1 MTISEL
7 RNRLRCVKHGGVPLP
22 LPRSGVRPGTNRG
35 GTASGGVRGDLR
47 ITVRASPSGG
57 SHPSGTPQPAG
68 VPLVRTGASAEWG
81 TPPVSFGASP
91 DDQMSVAASE
101 GEPSLSGDDDSAALP
116 PSGVVALSE
125 PDPEMTAMLSRAAE
139 NVGLVWNP
147 PPRPDPS
154 RLDEWFLGG
163 GRAGFQRPPPV
174 PFFPEVHEELT
185 RSWKAPFTARNKPC
199 GSSPLTTL
207 DGGAALGYTGIPS
220 VERSVAMQLCPTVAS
235 TLRGEPC
242 LPSRACKYS
251 SGLTGSAYRACGEAA
266 SALHAMALLQVHQAK
281 ALRDLHEGG
290 HDLAVL
296 HELRAATDLALRA
309 TKVTAQSL
317 GRAMSTLVVQERHLW
332 LCLTDMKEQEKVQFL
347 NAPVSQTG
355 LFGDAVESCAQ
366 QFSAAQKQTEA
377 IKHIMRRR
385 KPAAASTPAAAPQPA
400 RRRGRP
406 PVAAP
411 APTPRQQPSTVR
423 RRGAGHRQ
431 DAQPVQAPARPGG
444 KRKCKRPWD
453 GRPRDGENCS
463 SGDGDRTTPSPGG
476 GPGGES
482 FVPFCF
488 CSAAGPAASGT
499 QNFNKRA
506 VSSVSGSQEEESGV
520 PCITGSLPS
529 FSLARRGGVAQEH
542 PSCPFVEPGKGS
554 STQAPAKSS
563 HASRAPAFPPTRGGI
578 RWVLHYTPRPRPR
591 HHRPGLHRPRA
602 GSLCSTSL
610 PHHGYVGGSV
620 GAAGTV
626 SRSLA
631 SAPQS
636 VSVAPT
642 DHQTRLCDSVRPASP
657 QVQGHPVHFSQ
668 TRRCS
673 CLACGNRSPTGE
685 GCDRAGPSSRYE
697 VGVVQP
703 LLHCAQERWW
713 VTTDLGSASFEPC
726 TSQAAVQ
733 DVDAETHFWMRPSPR
748 LVCSDRPEGRVLSC
762 FDPPATQ
769 AIPAFRVRGTGVSV
783 QGPALR
789 AVPVASRLHQSR
801 GGGPCPPERTR
812 CAHSQLPRR
821 LAHTRTVS
829 QAVVCT
835 QGPGAQAPQPAG
847 PSGQLGKEQT
857 RANAED
863 LFSRHGV
870 RFGQPNSTPH
880 PGTCSVSA
888 ELLQDLIRQDGGST
902 ETLSEAPGAY
912 GCSRGDSSAR
922 SAPYETASA
931 LALWPNPEVGVE
943 TRHLPGSDYT
953 GLPQDLQAVVRSLVP
968 SGRSAPGA
976 GIQACCGIH
985 RCLIHRLGSHV
996 QRARSIRGL
1005 DGSPTALAY
1014 QLPRVASS
1022 TPCPEP
1028 SQRAPSAQG
1037 RSGPYGQHCD
1047 RCVYQPARRFALP
1060 SHVATR
1066 PPPPPLESEAS
1077 EVPSCHP
1084 HPRSV
1089 QSGSRRA
1096 VPSST
1101 SRRVETPSP
1110 GGSADL
1116 GTVRSCPGRPV
1127 CISRNHPLPRV
1138 LLPNRGNARHGC
1150 TGTQLAPGP
1159 AQICVP
1165 PSEPTSTDTVQDQGG
1180 RGAGLVSGSI
1190 LAQQDLVPGTHA
1202 PRDSPSLAN
1211 SSEEG
1216 SAFSETGHPMA
1227 PAPGPVETPR
1237 MVPGWDAEVLA
1248 DLPQEVALTITSAR
1262 APSTRRAYTL
1272 KWNLFVEWCSS
1283 HQEDP
1288 RRCSIRAV
1296 LSFLQQGLERRLSPS
1311 TLKVYVAAISAY
1323 HDPVE
1328 GKSVGKHDLV
1338 VRFLRGARR
1347 LNPPRPPSL
1356 PSWDLALVLRA
1367 LITAPFEPLQSVEL
1381 KFLSMKT
1388 LLLTALASIKRVGDL
1403 QAFSVDDSCLQFGPA
1418 DSSATLRPRPGYV
1431 PKVPTTPFRD
1441 QVVNLQALPPEEA
1454 DPALALLCPVRALR
1468 QYTDR
1473 TQSFRTSEQ
1482 LFVCYGGQ
1490 QKGKAV
1496 SKQRMAHW
1504 IVDAITLAYEA
1515 QGVPCPLRL
1524 RAHSTRGVASSWA
1537 LARGASLADIC
1548 RAAGWATPN
1557 TFARFYSL
1565 RVEPVSS
1572 CVLTSNG

>member
-1 MTISEL
+1 MENPL
-7 RNRLRCVKHGGVPLP
+7 FRFVFVPP
-22 LPRSGVRPGTNRG
+22 L
-35 GTASGGVRGDLR
+35 AQ
-47 ITVRASPSGG
+47 
-57 SHPSGTPQPAG
+57 QPA
-68 VPLVRTGASAEWG
+68 VPKTSIKE
-81 TPPVSFGASP
+81 
-91 DDQMSVAASE
+91 Q
-101 GEPSLSGDDDSAALP
+101 
-116 PSGVVALSE
+116 
-125 PDPEMTAMLSRAAE
+125 
-139 NVGLVWNP
+139 
-147 PPRPDPS
+147 
-154 RLDEWFLGG
+154 
-163 GRAGFQRPPPV
+163 
-174 PFFPEVHEELT
+174 FP
-185 RSWKAPFTARNKPC
+185 
-199 GSSPLTTL
+199 
-207 DGGAALGYTGIPS
+207 
-220 VERSVAMQLCPTVAS
+220 
-235 TLRGEPC
+235 
-242 LPSRACKYS
+242 
-251 SGLTGSAYRACGEAA
+251 
-266 SALHAMALLQVHQAK
+266 
-281 ALRDLHEGG
+281 
-290 HDLAVL
+290 
-296 HELRAATDLALRA
+296 
-309 TKVTAQSL
+309 QSL
-317 GRAMSTLVVQERHLW
+317 GLKRRRVVYRASRDHFHPPLLPGRGGLPKSTPPAHLW
-332 LCLTDMKEQEKVQFL
+332 NRVR
-347 NAPVSQTG
+347 
-355 LFGDAVESCAQ
+355 AVALKPPLQ
-366 QFSAAQKQTEA
+366 VVT
-377 IKHIMRRR
+377 R
-385 KPAAASTPAAAPQPA
+385 KPGSCVSSHTRRNQVSVTLHTQTPHPA
-400 RRRGRP
+400 ITG
-406 PVAAP
+406 
-411 APTPRQQPSTVR
+411 
-423 RRGAGHRQ
+423 
-431 DAQPVQAPARPGG
+431 QAF
-444 KRKCKRPWD
+444 
-453 GRPRDGENCS
+453 
-463 SGDGDRTTPSPGG
+463 T
-476 GPGGES
+476 GPGPGPC
-482 FVPFCF
+482 VPHRC
-488 CSAAGPAASGT
+488 PTTGT
-499 QNFNKRA
+499 
-506 VSSVSGSQEEESGV
+506 
-520 PCITGSLPS
+520 
-529 FSLARRGGVAQEH
+529 
-542 PSCPFVEPGKGS
+542 
-554 STQAPAKSS
+554 
-563 HASRAPAFPPTRGGI
+563 
-578 RWVLHYTPRPRPR
+578 
-591 HHRPGLHRPRA
+591 
-602 GSLCSTSL
+602 
-610 PHHGYVGGSV
+610 
-620 GAAGTV
+620 
-626 SRSLA
+626 
-631 SAPQS
+631 
-636 VSVAPT
+636 SVAPLVPLARSLGAWLALPSPSRWLLRT
-642 DHQTRLCDSVRPASP
+642 IRLGYAIQFARRPPKFRGIRFTSVKPADAPVLRAEIAVLLVKDAIEPVPPADMRSGLFSPDFIVPKKGGGLRLILDLRVLNRALHKLPFKMLTQKRIFGCVRPLDWFA
-657 QVQGHPVHFSQ
+657 
-668 TRRCS
+668 
-673 CLACGNRSPTGE
+673 AI
-685 GCDRAGPSSRYE
+685 
-697 VGVVQP
+697 
-703 LLHCAQERWW
+703 
-713 VTTDLGSASFEPC
+713 DLK
-726 TSQAAVQ
+726 
-733 DVDAETHFWMRPSPR
+733 DAYFHVSILPRHRPF
-748 LVCSDRPEGRVLSC
+748 L
-762 FDPPATQ
+762 Q
-769 AIPAFRVRGTGVSV
+769 FRVRGTGVSV

-888 ELLQDLIRQDGGST
+888 ELLQDLIRQDGSST

-931 LALWPNPEVGVE
+931 LALWPNPEVGME
-943 TRHLPGSDYT
+943 PRHLPGSDYT

-996 QRARSIRGL
+996 QWARSIRGL

-1328 GKSVGKHDLV
+1328 GKSVGKHNLV

-1367 LITAPFEPLQSVEL
+1367 LITAPFEPLQSVEF

-1454 DPALALLCPVRALR
+1454 DPALAFLCPVRALR

-1490 QKGKAV
+1490 QKGKAG

-1524 RAHSTRGVASSWA
+1524 RAHSTRGVASSWV

>member
-1 MTISEL
+1 MSYHPCVSGCGRSLAPQDGHDHCLTCLGIQHAEEAFEDGSCSSCGDMTISEL

-22 LPRSGVRPGTNRG
+22 LPRYGVRPGTNRG
-35 GTASGGVRGDLR
+35 GTASGGVRGDLK

-296 HELRAATDLALRA
+296 HELRAATDLALWA

-355 LFGDAVESCAQ
+355 LFGDAVESCPQ

-385 KPAAASTPAAAPQPA
+385 KPE
-400 RRRGRP
+400 
-406 PVAAP
+406 
-411 APTPRQQPSTVR
+411 
-423 RRGAGHRQ
+423 
-431 DAQPVQAPARPGG
+431 
-444 KRKCKRPWD
+444 K
-453 GRPRDGENCS
+453 
-463 SGDGDRTTPSPGG
+463 
-476 GPGGES
+476 
-482 FVPFCF
+482 
-488 CSAAGPAASGT
+488 
-499 QNFNKRA
+499 
-506 VSSVSGSQEEESGV
+506 EEESGE
-520 PCITGSLPS
+520 CYTT
-529 FSLARRGGVAQEH
+529 H
-542 PSCPFVEPGKGS
+542 PD
-554 STQAPAKSS
+554 PA
-563 HASRAPAFPPTRGGI
+563 
-578 RWVLHYTPRPRPR
+578 PR

-668 TRRCS
+668 TCRCS

-685 GCDRAGPSSRYE
+685 GRDRAGPSSRYE

-748 LVCSDRPEGRVLSC
+748 LVCSNRPEGRVLSC
-762 FDPPATQ
+762 LDPPATQ

-783 QGPALR
+783 QGPAIR

-912 GCSRGDSSAR
+912 GCSCGDSSAR

-985 RCLIHRLGSHV
+985 RCLDHRLGSHV

-1014 QLPRVASS
+1014 QLPRVVSS

-1037 RSGPYGQHCD
+1037 RSGPYRQHCD

-1096 VPSST
+1096 VSSST

-1116 GTVRSCPGRPV
+1116 GTVRSCSGRPV

-1150 TGTQLAPGP
+1150 NGTQLAPGP

-1328 GKSVGKHDLV
+1328 GKSVGKHNLV

-1356 PSWDLALVLRA
+1356 PSWDLAL
-1367 LITAPFEPLQSVEL
+1367 
-1381 KFLSMKT
+1381 
-1388 LLLTALASIKRVGDL
+1388 G
-1403 QAFSVDDSCLQFGPA
+1403 GW
-1418 DSSATLRPRPGYV
+1418 
-1431 PKVPTTPFRD
+1431 PT
-1441 QVVNLQALPPEEA
+1441 
-1454 DPALALLCPVRALR
+1454 
-1468 QYTDR
+1468 
-1473 TQSFRTSEQ
+1473 
-1482 LFVCYGGQ
+1482 G
-1490 QKGKAV
+1490 
-1496 SKQRMAHW
+1496 
-1504 IVDAITLAYEA
+1504 
-1515 QGVPCPLRL
+1515 
-1524 RAHSTRGVASSWA
+1524 
-1537 LARGASLADIC
+1537 
-1548 RAAGWATPN
+1548 
-1557 TFARFYSL
+1557 
-1565 RVEPVSS
+1565 
-1572 CVLTSNG
+1572 

>member
-1 MTISEL
+1 MYRAS
-7 RNRLRCVKHGGVPLP
+7 RDHFPPPL
-22 LPRSGVRPGTNRG
+22 SPGRG
-35 GTASGGVRGDLR
+35 GLPKSTPPAHLWNR
-47 ITVRASPSGG
+47 VRAVALKPPLQVVTRKPG
-57 SHPSGTPQPAG
+57 SC
-68 VPLVRTGASAEWG
+68 
-81 TPPVSFGASP
+81 VSSHTRRN
-91 DDQMSVAASE
+91 QVSVT
-101 GEPSLSGDDDSAALP
+101 LHTQTLP
-116 PSGVVALSE
+116 PAITGQAFTG
-125 PDPEMTAMLSRAAE
+125 PGP
-139 NVGLVWNP
+139 GP
-147 PPRPDPS
+147 C
-154 RLDEWFLGG
+154 
-163 GRAGFQRPPPV
+163 V
-174 PFFPEVHEELT
+174 PH
-185 RSWKAPFTARNKPC
+185 R
-199 GSSPLTTL
+199 
-207 DGGAALGYTGIPS
+207 
-220 VERSVAMQLCPTVAS
+220 CPT
-235 TLRGEPC
+235 
-242 LPSRACKYS
+242 
-251 SGLTGSAYRACGEAA
+251 TG
-266 SALHAMALLQVHQAK
+266 
-281 ALRDLHEGG
+281 
-290 HDLAVL
+290 
-296 HELRAATDLALRA
+296 T
-309 TKVTAQSL
+309 
-317 GRAMSTLVVQERHLW
+317 
-332 LCLTDMKEQEKVQFL
+332 
-347 NAPVSQTG
+347 
-355 LFGDAVESCAQ
+355 
-366 QFSAAQKQTEA
+366 
-377 IKHIMRRR
+377 
-385 KPAAASTPAAAPQPA
+385 
-400 RRRGRP
+400 
-406 PVAAP
+406 
-411 APTPRQQPSTVR
+411 
-423 RRGAGHRQ
+423 
-431 DAQPVQAPARPGG
+431 
-444 KRKCKRPWD
+444 
-453 GRPRDGENCS
+453 
-463 SGDGDRTTPSPGG
+463 
-476 GPGGES
+476 
-482 FVPFCF
+482 
-488 CSAAGPAASGT
+488 
-499 QNFNKRA
+499 
-506 VSSVSGSQEEESGV
+506 
-520 PCITGSLPS
+520 
-529 FSLARRGGVAQEH
+529 
-542 PSCPFVEPGKGS
+542 
-554 STQAPAKSS
+554 
-563 HASRAPAFPPTRGGI
+563 
-578 RWVLHYTPRPRPR
+578 
-591 HHRPGLHRPRA
+591 
-602 GSLCSTSL
+602 
-610 PHHGYVGGSV
+610 
-620 GAAGTV
+620 
-626 SRSLA
+626 
-631 SAPQS
+631 
-636 VSVAPT
+636 SVAPLVPLARSLGAWLALPSPSRWLLRT
-642 DHQTRLCDSVRPASP
+642 IRLGYAIQFARRPTKFRGIRFTSVKPADAPVLRAEIAVLLAKDAIELVPPADMRSGLFSPYFIVPKKGGGLRPILDLRVLNRALHKLPFKMLTQKRIFGCVRSLDWFAAIDLKDAYFHVSILPRHRPFLRFAFEGQAYQYKVLPFGLSLSPRVFTKVVEAALVPLREQGVRILNYLDDWLILAQSRRQLSAHRDLVLKHLSLLGLRVNWEKSKLVPTQRISFLGMEFDSVN
-657 QVQGHPVHFSQ
+657 Q
-668 TRRCS
+668 TAR
-673 CLACGNRSPTGE
+673 LT
-685 GCDRAGPSSRYE
+685 
-697 VGVVQP
+697 
-703 LLHCAQERWW
+703 QE
-713 VTTDLGSASFEPC
+713 L
-726 TSQAAVQ
+726 
-733 DVDAETHFWMRPSPR
+733 
-748 LVCSDRPEGRVLSC
+748 
-762 FDPPATQ
+762 
-769 AIPAFRVRGTGVSV
+769 
-783 QGPALR
+783 
-789 AVPVASRLHQSR
+789 
-801 GGGPCPPERTR
+801 
-812 CAHSQLPRR
+812 
-821 LAHTRTVS
+821 
-829 QAVVCT
+829 
-835 QGPGAQAPQPAG
+835 
-847 PSGQLGKEQT
+847 
-857 RANAED
+857 
-863 LFSRHGV
+863 
-870 RFGQPNSTPH
+870 
-880 PGTCSVSA
+880 CSVSA

-953 GLPQDLQAVVRSLVP
+953 GLTQDLQAVVRSLVP

-1328 GKSVGKHDLV
+1328 GKSVGKHNLV

-1490 QKGKAV
+1490 QKGRAV

>member
-1 MTISEL
+1 MYRASRDHFL
-7 RNRLRCVKHGGVPLP
+7 PPL
-22 LPRSGVRPGTNRG
+22 SPGRG
-35 GTASGGVRGDLR
+35 GLPKSTPPAHLWNR
-47 ITVRASPSGG
+47 VRAVALKPPLQVVTRKPG
-57 SHPSGTPQPAG
+57 SCVSSHTRRNQVSVTLHTQ
-68 VPLVRTGASAEWG
+68 
-81 TPPVSFGASP
+81 TPPPAITGKAFTGP
-91 DDQMSVAASE
+91 
-101 GEPSLSGDDDSAALP
+101 GPGP
-116 PSGVVALSE
+116 C
-125 PDPEMTAMLSRAAE
+125 
-139 NVGLVWNP
+139 
-147 PPRPDPS
+147 
-154 RLDEWFLGG
+154 
-163 GRAGFQRPPPV
+163 V
-174 PFFPEVHEELT
+174 PH
-185 RSWKAPFTARNKPC
+185 R
-199 GSSPLTTL
+199 
-207 DGGAALGYTGIPS
+207 
-220 VERSVAMQLCPTVAS
+220 CPT
-235 TLRGEPC
+235 
-242 LPSRACKYS
+242 
-251 SGLTGSAYRACGEAA
+251 TG
-266 SALHAMALLQVHQAK
+266 
-281 ALRDLHEGG
+281 
-290 HDLAVL
+290 
-296 HELRAATDLALRA
+296 T
-309 TKVTAQSL
+309 
-317 GRAMSTLVVQERHLW
+317 
-332 LCLTDMKEQEKVQFL
+332 
-347 NAPVSQTG
+347 
-355 LFGDAVESCAQ
+355 
-366 QFSAAQKQTEA
+366 
-377 IKHIMRRR
+377 
-385 KPAAASTPAAAPQPA
+385 
-400 RRRGRP
+400 
-406 PVAAP
+406 
-411 APTPRQQPSTVR
+411 
-423 RRGAGHRQ
+423 
-431 DAQPVQAPARPGG
+431 
-444 KRKCKRPWD
+444 
-453 GRPRDGENCS
+453 
-463 SGDGDRTTPSPGG
+463 
-476 GPGGES
+476 
-482 FVPFCF
+482 
-488 CSAAGPAASGT
+488 
-499 QNFNKRA
+499 
-506 VSSVSGSQEEESGV
+506 
-520 PCITGSLPS
+520 
-529 FSLARRGGVAQEH
+529 
-542 PSCPFVEPGKGS
+542 
-554 STQAPAKSS
+554 
-563 HASRAPAFPPTRGGI
+563 
-578 RWVLHYTPRPRPR
+578 
-591 HHRPGLHRPRA
+591 
-602 GSLCSTSL
+602 
-610 PHHGYVGGSV
+610 
-620 GAAGTV
+620 
-626 SRSLA
+626 
-631 SAPQS
+631 
-636 VSVAPT
+636 SVAPLVPLARSLGAWLALPSPSRWLLRT
-642 DHQTRLCDSVRPASP
+642 IRLGYAIQFARRPPKFRGIRFTSVKPADAPVLRAEIAVLLAKDAIEPVPPADMRSGLFSPYFIVPKKGGGLRPILDLRVLNRALHKLPFKMLTQKRIFGCVRPLDWFAAIDLKDAYFHVSILP
-657 QVQGHPVHFSQ
+657 RHRPFL
-668 TRRCS
+668 RF
-673 CLACGNRSPTGE
+673 AFE
-685 GCDRAGPSSRYE
+685 G
-697 VGVVQP
+697 
-703 LLHCAQERWW
+703 
-713 VTTDLGSASFEPC
+713 
-726 TSQAAVQ
+726 QAYQYKVLP
-733 DVDAETHFWMRPSPR
+733 FGLSLSPR
-748 LVCSDRPEGRVLSC
+748 VFTKVVEAALVPLREQG
-762 FDPPATQ
+762 
-769 AIPAFRVRGTGVSV
+769 VRILNYLDDWLIL
-783 QGPALR
+783 A
-789 AVPVASRLHQSR
+789 QSR
-801 GGGPCPPERTR
+801 KQLS
-812 CAHSQLPRR
+812 AHRDLVLKHLSLLGLR
-821 LAHTRTVS
+821 
-829 QAVVCT
+829 
-835 QGPGAQAPQPAG
+835 
-847 PSGQLGKEQT
+847 GQLGKEQT

-912 GCSRGDSSAR
+912 GCSCGDSSAR

-985 RCLIHRLGSHV
+985 RCLDHRLGSHV

-1096 VPSST
+1096 VSSST

-1116 GTVRSCPGRPV
+1116 GTVRSCSGRPV

-1180 RGAGLVSGSI
+1180 RGAALVSGSI
-1190 LAQQDLVPGTHA
+1190 LAQQDLVPRTHA

-1288 RRCSIRAV
+1288 QRCSIRAV
-1296 LSFLQQGLERRLSPS
+1296 LSLQQGLERRLSPS

-1328 GKSVGKHDLV
+1328 GKSVGKHNLV

-1388 LLLTALASIKRVGDL
+1388 LLLTALASVKRVGDL

-1418 DSSATLRPRPGYV
+1418 DSSATLSPRPGYV

-1454 DPALALLCPVRALR
+1454 DPVLALLCPVRALR

>member
-1 MTISEL
+1 MH
-7 RNRLRCVKHGGVPLP
+7 HG
-22 LPRSGVRPGTNRG
+22 
-35 GTASGGVRGDLR
+35 
-47 ITVRASPSGG
+47 IT
-57 SHPSGTPQPAG
+57 
-68 VPLVRTGASAEWG
+68 
-81 TPPVSFGASP
+81 
-91 DDQMSVAASE
+91 
-101 GEPSLSGDDDSAALP
+101 SLL
-116 PSGVVALSE
+116 
-125 PDPEMTAMLSRAAE
+125 LSRQ
-139 NVGLVWNP
+139 
-147 PPRPDPS
+147 
-154 RLDEWFLGG
+154 
-163 GRAGFQRPPPV
+163 AG
-174 PFFPEVHEELT
+174 
-185 RSWKAPFTARNKPC
+185 
-199 GSSPLTTL
+199 
-207 DGGAALGYTGIPS
+207 
-220 VERSVAMQLCPTVAS
+220 
-235 TLRGEPC
+235 
-242 LPSRACKYS
+242 
-251 SGLTGSAYRACGEAA
+251 
-266 SALHAMALLQVHQAK
+266 
-281 ALRDLHEGG
+281 
-290 HDLAVL
+290 
-296 HELRAATDLALRA
+296 
-309 TKVTAQSL
+309 
-317 GRAMSTLVVQERHLW
+317 
-332 LCLTDMKEQEKVQFL
+332 
-347 NAPVSQTG
+347 
-355 LFGDAVESCAQ
+355 
-366 QFSAAQKQTEA
+366 
-377 IKHIMRRR
+377 
-385 KPAAASTPAAAPQPA
+385 
-400 RRRGRP
+400 
-406 PVAAP
+406 
-411 APTPRQQPSTVR
+411 
-423 RRGAGHRQ
+423 
-431 DAQPVQAPARPGG
+431 
-444 KRKCKRPWD
+444 
-453 GRPRDGENCS
+453 
-463 SGDGDRTTPSPGG
+463 
-476 GPGGES
+476 
-482 FVPFCF
+482 
-488 CSAAGPAASGT
+488 
-499 QNFNKRA
+499 
-506 VSSVSGSQEEESGV
+506 
-520 PCITGSLPS
+520 
-529 FSLARRGGVAQEH
+529 GGVAQEH

-554 STQAPAKSS
+554 STQAPAT
-563 HASRAPAFPPTRGGI
+563 SRHTQAGLLRFLPHEEESGECYTTHPDPAPC
-578 RWVLHYTPRPRPR
+578 

-602 GSLCSTSL
+602 GSLCSTLL

-685 GCDRAGPSSRYE
+685 GRDRAGPSSRYE

-748 LVCSDRPEGRVLSC
+748 LVCSDRPEGRVFSC
-762 FDPPATQ
+762 LDPPTTQ
-769 AIPAFRVRGTGVSV
+769 AIPAFRVRGTGLSV

-812 CAHSQLPRR
+812 CAHSQLPRW

-863 LFSRHGV
+863 LFSQHGV
-870 RFGQPNSTPH
+870 RFGQQNSTPH

-912 GCSRGDSSAR
+912 GCSCGDSSAR

-931 LALWPNPEVGVE
+931 LAPWPNPEVGVE

-985 RCLIHRLGSHV
+985 RCLDHRLGSHV

-1014 QLPRVASS
+1014 QLPWVASS

-1037 RSGPYGQHCD
+1037 RSGPHGQHCD

-1096 VPSST
+1096 VSSST

-1116 GTVRSCPGRPV
+1116 GTVWSCSGRPV
-1127 CISRNHPLPRV
+1127 FISRNHPLPRV

-1159 AQICVP
+1159 AQICIP

-1216 SAFSETGHPMA
+1216 SAFSEMGHPMA
-1227 PAPGPVETPR
+1227 PAPRPVETPR

-1328 GKSVGKHDLV
+1328 GKSVGKHNLV

-1418 DSSATLRPRPGYV
+1418 DSNATLRPRPGYV

-1454 DPALALLCPVRALR
+1454 DPALPLLCPVRALR

>member
-1 MTISEL
+1 MVEPLWGTRASPLWSGLWPCNCVQQSLPLCGVNRVSPHGPVSTRQASLAVLIEPVGRRLLPYTPWRYCRSIRSKHWETCTRVGTTWRFYMSCVLQRTSRSERRRWPHSLWVVRCPRLWSRSAISGCVSL
-7 RNRLRCVKHGGVPLP
+7 TWRSRRRYSSWMLPCHRPAFSATLSRAVPSSFRQHRSRLRRSSTGGNPLLLPLRLQPLSLLVAMGAPLWPPP
-22 LPRSGVRPGTNRG
+22 LPRRGSSLPPCGVVEPVTDRTP
-35 GTASGGVRGDLR
+35 
-47 ITVRASPSGG
+47 SPSR
-57 SHPSGTPQPAG
+57 PPPDPA
-68 VPLVRTGASAEWG
+68 ASA
-81 TPPVSFGASP
+81 
-91 DDQMSVAASE
+91 
-101 GEPSLSGDDDSAALP
+101 SARGP
-116 PSGVVALSE
+116 ETG
-125 PDPEMTAMLSRAAE
+125 DPEMEGTARREMVTAPL
-139 NVGLVWNP
+139 P
-147 PPRPDPS
+147 PP
-154 RLDEWFLGG
+154 EE
-163 GRAGFQRPPPV
+163 GRV
-174 PFFPEVHEELT
+174 E
-185 RSWKAPFTARNKPC
+185 N
-199 GSSPLTTL
+199 PLF
-207 DGGAALGYTGIPS
+207 
-220 VERSVAMQLCPTVAS
+220 
-235 TLRGEPC
+235 
-242 LPSRACKYS
+242 
-251 SGLTGSAYRACGEAA
+251 
-266 SALHAMALLQVHQAK
+266 H
-281 ALRDLHEGG
+281 
-290 HDLAVL
+290 
-296 HELRAATDLALRA
+296 
-309 TKVTAQSL
+309 
-317 GRAMSTLVVQERHLW
+317 
-332 LCLTDMKEQEKVQFL
+332 
-347 NAPVSQTG
+347 
-355 LFGDAVESCAQ
+355 
-366 QFSAAQKQTEA
+366 
-377 IKHIMRRR
+377 
-385 KPAAASTPAAAPQPA
+385 
-400 RRRGRP
+400 
-406 PVAAP
+406 
-411 APTPRQQPSTVR
+411 
-423 RRGAGHRQ
+423 
-431 DAQPVQAPARPGG
+431 
-444 KRKCKRPWD
+444 
-453 GRPRDGENCS
+453 
-463 SGDGDRTTPSPGG
+463 
-476 GPGGES
+476 
-482 FVPFCF
+482 FVFV
-488 CSAAGPAASGT
+488 SAAGPAASGT

-529 FSLARRGGVAQEH
+529 SSLARQGGVAQEH

-554 STQAPAKSS
+554 STQTPATSRHTQAGLLRFLPHEEESGECYTTHPDPAPC
-563 HASRAPAFPPTRGGI
+563 
-578 RWVLHYTPRPRPR
+578 

-685 GCDRAGPSSRYE
+685 GRDRAGPSSRYE

-748 LVCSDRPEGRVLSC
+748 LVCSDRPEGRVFSC
-762 FDPPATQ
+762 LDPPTTQ
-769 AIPAFRVRGTGVSV
+769 AIPAFRVRGTGLSV

-812 CAHSQLPRR
+812 CAHSQLPRW

-870 RFGQPNSTPH
+870 RFGQQNSTPH

-912 GCSRGDSSAR
+912 GCSCGDSSAR

-931 LALWPNPEVGVE
+931 LAPWPNPEVGVE

-985 RCLIHRLGSHV
+985 RCLDHRLGSHV

-1014 QLPRVASS
+1014 QLPWVASS

-1037 RSGPYGQHCD
+1037 RSGPHGQHCD

-1096 VPSST
+1096 VSSST

-1116 GTVRSCPGRPV
+1116 GTVWSCSGRPV
-1127 CISRNHPLPRV
+1127 FISRNHPLPRV

-1159 AQICVP
+1159 AQICIP

-1216 SAFSETGHPMA
+1216 SAFSEMGHPMA
-1227 PAPGPVETPR
+1227 PAPRPVETPR

-1328 GKSVGKHDLV
+1328 GKSVGKHNLV

-1418 DSSATLRPRPGYV
+1418 DSNATLRPRPGYV

-1454 DPALALLCPVRALR
+1454 DPALPLLCPVRALR

>member
-1 MTISEL
+1 M
-7 RNRLRCVKHGGVPLP
+7 
-22 LPRSGVRPGTNRG
+22 
-35 GTASGGVRGDLR
+35 
-47 ITVRASPSGG
+47 
-57 SHPSGTPQPAG
+57 
-68 VPLVRTGASAEWG
+68 
-81 TPPVSFGASP
+81 
-91 DDQMSVAASE
+91 
-101 GEPSLSGDDDSAALP
+101 
-116 PSGVVALSE
+116 
-125 PDPEMTAMLSRAAE
+125 
-139 NVGLVWNP
+139 
-147 PPRPDPS
+147 
-154 RLDEWFLGG
+154 
-163 GRAGFQRPPPV
+163 
-174 PFFPEVHEELT
+174 
-185 RSWKAPFTARNKPC
+185 
-199 GSSPLTTL
+199 
-207 DGGAALGYTGIPS
+207 
-220 VERSVAMQLCPTVAS
+220 
-235 TLRGEPC
+235 
-242 LPSRACKYS
+242 
-251 SGLTGSAYRACGEAA
+251 
-266 SALHAMALLQVHQAK
+266 
-281 ALRDLHEGG
+281 
-290 HDLAVL
+290 
-296 HELRAATDLALRA
+296 
-309 TKVTAQSL
+309 
-317 GRAMSTLVVQERHLW
+317 
-332 LCLTDMKEQEKVQFL
+332 
-347 NAPVSQTG
+347 
-355 LFGDAVESCAQ
+355 
-366 QFSAAQKQTEA
+366 
-377 IKHIMRRR
+377 
-385 KPAAASTPAAAPQPA
+385 
-400 RRRGRP
+400 
-406 PVAAP
+406 
-411 APTPRQQPSTVR
+411 
-423 RRGAGHRQ
+423 
-431 DAQPVQAPARPGG
+431 
-444 KRKCKRPWD
+444 
-453 GRPRDGENCS
+453 
-463 SGDGDRTTPSPGG
+463 
-476 GPGGES
+476 
-482 FVPFCF
+482 
-488 CSAAGPAASGT
+488 
-499 QNFNKRA
+499 
-506 VSSVSGSQEEESGV
+506 
-520 PCITGSLPS
+520 
-529 FSLARRGGVAQEH
+529 
-542 PSCPFVEPGKGS
+542 EPGKGS
-554 STQAPAKSS
+554 STQAPAT
-563 HASRAPAFPPTRGGI
+563 SRHTQAGLLCFPPHEEESGEC
-578 RWVLHYTPRPRPR
+578 YTTHPDPTPC
-591 HHRPGLHRPRA
+591 HHRQGRHRPRA

-610 PHHGYVGGSV
+610 PHHGYVGDPV

-642 DHQTRLCDSVRPASP
+642 DHQTRLCESVRPASP

-685 GCDRAGPSSRYE
+685 GRDRAGPSSRYG

-733 DVDAETHFWMRPSPR
+733 DVDAETHFWVRPSPR

-762 FDPPATQ
+762 LDPPATQ
-769 AIPAFRVRGTGVSV
+769 AILAIRVRGSGVSV

-789 AVPVASRLHQSR
+789 AVPVASRLNQSR

-863 LFSRHGV
+863 LFSRHEV

-912 GCSRGDSSAR
+912 GCSCGDSPAR

-976 GIQACCGIH
+976 GIQTCCGIH
-985 RCLIHRLGSHV
+985 RCLDHRLGSHV

-1022 TPCPEP
+1022 TPCAEP
-1028 SQRAPSAQG
+1028 SQRSLQRKDVLVRTDNTATVAYINRQG
-1037 RSGPYGQHCD
+1037 GLRSRRMSQL
-1047 RCVYQPARRFALP
+1047 ARHLLLWSQKHLRSLRAIHIPGVFNRAADELSRAALP
-1060 SHVATR
+1060 GEWR
-1066 PPPPPLESEAS
+1066 L
-1077 EVPSCHP
+1077 HP
-1084 HPRSV
+1084 QAV
-1089 QSGSRRA
+1089 QLIWGRF
-1096 VPSST
+1096 
-1101 SRRVETPSP
+1101 
-1110 GGSADL
+1110 
-1116 GTVRSCPGRPV
+1116 RSCSGRPV
-1127 CISRNHPLPRV
+1127 CISRNHPLPGV

-1159 AQICVP
+1159 AQIYVP

-1227 PAPGPVETPR
+1227 PASGPVETPR
-1237 MVPGWDAEVLA
+1237 MVPGWDAEVLG
-1248 DLPQEVALTITSAR
+1248 DLPQEVALTIASAW

-1311 TLKVYVAAISAY
+1311 TLKVFVAAISTH

-1328 GKSVGKHDLV
+1328 GKSVGKHNLV

-1403 QAFSVDDSCLQFGPA
+1403 QAFSVDD
-1418 DSSATLRPRPGYV
+1418 
-1431 PKVPTTPFRD
+1431 
-1441 QVVNLQALPPEEA
+1441 
-1454 DPALALLCPVRALR
+1454 
-1468 QYTDR
+1468 
-1473 TQSFRTSEQ
+1473 
-1482 LFVCYGGQ
+1482 
-1490 QKGKAV
+1490 
-1496 SKQRMAHW
+1496 
-1504 IVDAITLAYEA
+1504 
-1515 QGVPCPLRL
+1515 
-1524 RAHSTRGVASSWA
+1524 
-1537 LARGASLADIC
+1537 
-1548 RAAGWATPN
+1548 
-1557 TFARFYSL
+1557 
-1565 RVEPVSS
+1565 
-1572 CVLTSNG
+1572 